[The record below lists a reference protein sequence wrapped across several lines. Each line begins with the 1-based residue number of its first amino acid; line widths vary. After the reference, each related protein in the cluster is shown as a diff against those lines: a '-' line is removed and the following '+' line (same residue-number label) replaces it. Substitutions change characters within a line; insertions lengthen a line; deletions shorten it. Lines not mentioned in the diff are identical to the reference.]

1 MRSLL
6 SFLAIAAW
14 LAFSAS
20 VLHAQAEPPAEPEEP
35 AAAEAPAGEG
45 SEVQERDIKILGCTL
60 YPMDINRTVRCV
72 QGKIDSEVDKT
83 RRALNQQI
91 NSLQGDLNR
100 ARADLER
107 AQRDAQGQIDSEVAK
122 ARAALNQEINKLQAD
137 LNKAQA
143 DLDRAQRDFQRQA
156 GALFAALDPATL
168 GQLNLEPLVQCLAQ
182 TPADLQRLVTDF
194 AGDPARFAQ
203 TEFEV
208 LWRIAA
214 QHMDR
219 MMRNQLQALGRG
231 SVNASIASLVNEA
244 DRMMTELAAQRASS
258 RCLWQAIAP
267 QRAQARQIAVQIYP
281 SVDRQM
287 KQLMAQHVQ
296 PAIFGAVTDHLGR
309 VLAQATGSPPP
320 PRQPA
325 PPPTATPRPP
335 APRPSATPSP
345 APAPARTPARVR
357 MDQVQLQALPLR
369 TRGEEG
375 EDGEHE
381 WIEVD
386 DATAAVVER
395 SADEGLIT
403 ERGVEDLLPGT
414 EELAKIARGV
424 AAKYLLDAGKIRTV
438 AGNVTQLAGALGN
451 EQASQQ
457 ALARVEGALASTQVW
472 TELVLLEIGVEI
484 LRFIGHKYIDSNEP
498 WGGASLV
505 NMGVG
510 LLNTLETTVGNVA
523 EAACGLVPEVGAA
536 VCSVVRECV
545 EIAYHN
551 VGVVAAEQ
559 AAMKGLHLGYDQ
571 VVDTALRAMKQGHD
585 PRTLRQQAG
594 PLGALLDAF
603 PTKEIVVALGDGKT
617 KEMQEA
623 LFAYHD
629 GVLALSRAAAT
640 AR

>member
-1 MRSLL
+1 MRSPL
-6 SFLAIAAW
+6 SILAVAAW
-14 LAFSAS
+14 LAFAAS
-20 VLHAQAEPPAEPEEP
+20 TLHAQTEPSTASEEP
-35 AAAEAPAGEG
+35 TETEAPLEDGA
-45 SEVQERDIKILGCTL
+45 EVQERAISILGCTL
-60 YPMDINRTVRCV
+60 YPMDIQRTVRCV
-72 QGKIDSEVDKT
+72 QGKIDSEVEKT
-83 RRALNQQI
+83 RRTMNQQI
-91 NSLQGDLNR
+91 QRLDGDLR
-100 ARADLER
+100 KAQTDLQKAMR
-107 AQRDAQGQIDSEVAK
+107 DLDQAQRD
-122 ARAALNQEINKLQAD
+122 L
-137 LNKAQA
+137 
-143 DLDRAQRDFQRQA
+143 QRQT

-168 GQLNLEPLVQCLAQ
+168 SQLNLEPLLQCLAQ

-203 TEFEV
+203 SEFEG

-219 MMRNQLQALGRG
+219 MMASQLRALGRG
-231 SVNASIASLVNEA
+231 SVNASVANLVNEA

-267 QRAQARQIAVQIYP
+267 QRAQARRIAVQIYP
-281 SVDRQM
+281 AVDRQM
-287 KQLMAQHVQ
+287 RQLMTQHVQ
-296 PAIFGAVTDHLGR
+296 PAVFGAVTDHLGR
-309 VLAQATGSPPP
+309 VLAQATGSPAP

-325 PPPTATPRPP
+325 PPPKATPRPP
-335 APRPSATPSP
+335 AQRPPASTAP
-345 APAPARTPARVR
+345 APAPSRVR
-357 MDQVQLQALPLR
+357 MDRVQLQALPLR

-375 EDGEHE
+375 EDAEHE
-381 WIEVD
+381 WIEVE

-414 EELAKIARGV
+414 EELEKIARGV
-424 AAKYLLDAGKIRTV
+424 AAKYLLDAGKIRVV
-438 AGNVTQLAGALGN
+438 AGNVSQLAGVLGN

-472 TELVLLEIGVEI
+472 TELVVLEIGMEI
-484 LRFIGHKYIDSNEP
+484 LRFVGHKYIDSNEP

-505 NMGVG
+505 NMGIG

-536 VCSVVRECV
+536 VCSVVREGV

-585 PRTLRQQAG
+585 PRAMRQQAG

-603 PTKEIVVALGDGKT
+603 PTKEIIVALGDGKT

-640 AR
+640 PR